1 MNWNNGSNK
10 RNLKKELAS
19 IRKIFESENLPIELY
34 EEYEKLLLSQ
44 YKSDRCYAE
53 HTQEFLLSKFEED
66 LEDESESALYE
77 KFEVQLTTTIEDSIH
92 KSRYWWVE
100 EIDDYELAHKIK
112 QLSTDDL
119 ELITLY
125 VFDGYNESEIA
136 DRQGCK
142 KQNIQQKIQRI
153 KNFLK

>member
-1 MNWNNGSNK
+1 MSWNNGSNK

-92 KSRYWWVE
+92 KSRYWWIE
-100 EIDDYELAHKIK
+100 ELDDSALAEKVKKLPPEH
-112 QLSTDDL
+112 L

-125 VFDGYNESEIA
+125 AFEGYNICEIA
-136 DRQGCK
+136 ALQGCK
-142 KQNIQQKIQRI
+142 KQNIHKKIKKI
-153 KNFLK
+153 KKSLK

>member
-1 MNWNNGSNK
+1 MNWNNEAHLRK
-10 RNLKKELAS
+10 LKKELKT
-19 IRKIFESENLPIELY
+19 IREIFAEEKLPIEVY
-34 EEYEKLLLSQ
+34 KEYEKLLLSQ
-44 YKSDRCYAE
+44 HNSDRRYAA
-53 HTQEFLLSKFEED
+53 HTQEFLLSKFEDES
-66 LEDESESALYE
+66 EDESESALYK
-77 KFEVQLTTTIEDSIH
+77 KFEAQLITTIEQSIH